1 MGLGYGAVEQ
11 SNDVLRTTGEQQTLM
26 SSLQRLMCSVNDA
39 ATIDDAITV
48 CLQTICDCAQ
58 WPIGHARLIK
68 DGVSAETGNIWYFA
82 PGDESLTA
90 SIRKAFRKFEFTALL
105 AQVLADRSPIYTPDL
120 SWGNGCHVPALEVG
134 FRAGLGFPVW
144 VGTEIVAVFEF
155 FLDRDMRPSDS
166 LTTFLSSAAMQLGS
180 FVERTRAEEALRRL
194 SASLLRTQD
203 AERRRL
209 ARELHDSAGQDLVA
223 LQINLGFLKQCSRP
237 RSKAHQNIRE
247 CQEIVKRCISEI
259 RTMSYLLHPPLL
271 DTLGLEA
278 AVRCYIN
285 GYVKRSNI
293 LVDVDITTN
302 MGRLEPDVETAFF
315 RVIQESLTNIHR
327 HSGSQTARIRIG
339 VDKATAFVEVS
350 DSGSGMA
357 ALRDASGS
365 LPNEAGVGI
374 MGMKERLRELNGT
387 FEILSSQR
395 GTLVR
400 ASVPLPTIDRTRPM
414 GG

>member
-1 MGLGYGAVEQ
+1 MGLVYGAVER
-11 SNDVLRTTGEQQTLM
+11 SNHVLRTTGEQQTLM
-26 SSLQRLMCSVNDA
+26 SSLLRLMCSVNDA
-39 ATIDDAITV
+39 MTIDDAITV
-48 CLQTICDCAQ
+48 CLQTVCDCAR
-58 WPIGHARLIK
+58 WPVGHARLIS
-68 DGVSAETGNIWYFA
+68 DGVSTETGNIWYFA
-82 PGDESLTA
+82 ANDESLTA
-90 SIRKAFRKFEFTALL
+90 SIRKEFRKFEFTTLL
-105 AQVLADRSPIYTPDL
+105 AQVLADRRAVYTPDL

-155 FLDRDMRPSDS
+155 FLDGEMQPSDL

-180 FVERTRAEEALRRL
+180 FIERTRAEVALRRL
-194 SASLLRTQD
+194 SANLLRTQD

-223 LQINLGFLKQCSRP
+223 LQINLGFLQKCSRP
-237 RSKAHQNIRE
+237 QSKTHQTIKE

-278 AVRCYIN
+278 AVRCYVN

-293 LVDVDITTN
+293 LVDVDIAAN

-315 RVIQESLTNIHR
+315 RIIQESLTNIHR

-339 VDKATAFVEVS
+339 VDAGAAFVEVS
-350 DSGSGMA
+350 DSGSGIA
-357 ALRDASGS
+357 ALRDASGC

-374 MGMKERLRELNGT
+374 TGMKERLRELKGT

-400 ASVPLPTIDRTRPM
+400 ASVPLPNIDRT
-414 GG
+414 